1 MADSECYSR
10 ALSDETRSGPRM
22 QPFYR
27 FFTRLAEFHPCKALV
42 RLAPR
47 LVPSRKKKLGRRG
60 GGREILC
67 PMWRT
72 YVHQASWG
80 AGARS
85 ARAPRSAE
93 RSAAQYGIAAA
104 RSGGAP
110 HRRSP
115 PYAVTAR
122 KARRA
127 SQVEPVN
134 CLSSNRSSS
143 RASARPAPSPSA
155 LLVIDRVSL
164 LLCDENVGPDL
175 RCGAHELPAD
185 T

>member
-1 MADSECYSR
+1 MYRNKSTLLLLPLLLVMDVGLTVHAAYAISSPPVPGLYSPATHR
-10 ALSDETRSGPRM
+10 QG
-22 QPFYR
+22 
-27 FFTRLAEFHPCKALV
+27 
-42 RLAPR
+42 LAPH
-47 LVPSRKKKLGRRG
+47 VPPSRKKKLGRRR

-85 ARAPRSAE
+85 ARAPRSAA

-155 LLVIDRVSL
+155 LLVTDRVSL
-164 LLCDENVGPDL
+164 LLC
-175 RCGAHELPAD
+175 